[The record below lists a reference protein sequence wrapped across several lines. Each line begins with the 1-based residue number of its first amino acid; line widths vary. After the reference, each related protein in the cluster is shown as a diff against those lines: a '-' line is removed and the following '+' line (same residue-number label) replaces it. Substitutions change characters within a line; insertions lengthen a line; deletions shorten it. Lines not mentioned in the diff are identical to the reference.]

1 MASIL
6 VLGCMWG
13 DEGKAK
19 IVDYLASS
27 ADYVVRFQ
35 GGSNAG
41 HTIVSGGRKYVL
53 HTIPS
58 GILYPQTKCLI
69 GAGVLIEP
77 PAVIE
82 EIKTLEKA
90 GISFKNRLLID
101 FRSGI
106 VLPVHKQIDLEIET
120 RRKGIKIGTTR
131 KGIGPAYSDLTARF
145 GIRMEDLADP
155 INLRERIKLLYDYH
169 RIRINKQN
177 LDQQVED
184 LQKNWRYLKKYVG
197 DVEILLNEI
206 AANQEKN
213 ILFEGAQGTL
223 LDLNFGTYP
232 FVTSSRV
239 MTDGVGIGTG
249 FSARRLNKVFGVYKA
264 YTTRVGTGPFPTEI
278 FGETADYIRKTG
290 NEYGSTT
297 GRPRRIG
304 WFDAVAGKFSAR
316 INALDSAVLTCLDV
330 LTGIEELKIC
340 TGYRYNGKIHR
351 SPDLDNSK
359 IILSQPVYEI
369 FEGWETDISNCKN
382 INKLPWKAR
391 LYIEAIEDYIQIP
404 ISLISVGKERQQTL
418 KIKAHK
424 R

>member
-6 VLGCMWG
+6 VLGSMWG

-41 HTIVSGGRKYVL
+41 HTIVSGEKKYVL

-69 GAGVLIEP
+69 GAGVLIDP

-82 EIKTLEKA
+82 EIKTLEQA
-90 GISFKNRLLID
+90 GINFKNRLLID
-101 FRSGI
+101 LRAGI
-106 VLPVHKQIDLEIET
+106 VLPLHKQIDLEIET
-120 RRKGIKIGTTR
+120 KRRGMQIGTTL
-131 KGIGPAYSDLTARF
+131 KGIGPAYSDLTARY
-145 GIRMEDLADP
+145 GIRMEDLANP
-155 INLRERIKLLYDYH
+155 ITLKYRIKQLYGYH
-169 RIRINKQN
+169 HIGIGKQD
-177 LDQQVED
+177 LDILVEKLHKD
-184 LQKNWRYLKKYVG
+184 WKYLKKYVG
-197 DVEILLNEI
+197 DVEILLNNI
-206 AANQEKN
+206 AVKEEKT

-223 LDLNFGTYP
+223 LDLTFGTYP
-232 FVTSSRV
+232 YVTSSRV

-249 FSARRLNKVFGVYKA
+249 FSARRLNKVLGVYKA
-264 YTTRVGTGPFPTEI
+264 YATRVGIGPFPTEMI
-278 FGETADYIRKTG
+278 YEEEADYIRKIG

-316 INALDSAVLTCLDV
+316 INALDNAVLTCLDV

-340 TGYRYNGKIHR
+340 TGYKYKGKIHC
-351 SPDLDNSK
+351 SLDLNELQL
-359 IILSQPVYEI
+359 ILSEPVYET
-369 FEGWETDISNCKN
+369 FDGWDTDISNCKN
-382 INKLPWKAR
+382 INKLPLTAR
-391 LYIEAIEDYIQIP
+391 LYIKAIEDHIQTP
-404 ISLISVGKERQQTL
+404 ISLVSVGKERHQTIE
-418 KIKAHK
+418 IKPL
-424 R
+424 